1 MKISEVTNEYI
12 ANYVR
17 LDEPT
22 EIELKELE
30 NMAVSAL
37 SYIKA
42 HTGLSTEEIDQHE
55 DITHAYLI
63 LIADMFD
70 NRNLYIEGK
79 ASNVNKAV
87 DRILG
92 LHSVN
97 LL

>member
-1 MKISEVTNEYI
+1 MKISEVTQEYI
-12 ANYVR
+12 ANYLR

-22 EIELKELE
+22 EIELQEIEIMSVGAK
-30 NMAVSAL
+30 A
-37 SYIKA
+37 YIKSY
-42 HTGLSTEEIDQHE
+42 TGLSDEEIDQHD

-87 DRILG
+87 NCILG
-92 LHSVN
+92 LYSIN

>member
-1 MKISEVTNEYI
+1 MKISEVTQEYI
-12 ANYVR
+12 ANYLR

-22 EIELKELE
+22 EIELHEIE
-30 NMAVSAL
+30 TMSASAM
-37 SYIKA
+37 SYIVA
-42 HTGLSTEEIDQHE
+42 HTGLSAEELDQHE

-63 LIADMFD
+63 LIADMFE